1 MVAMVQVVVACV
13 AWVLTTLS
21 ILATTSE
28 NERHKHIP
36 LGFLRDFWYVYI
48 VNGQICFFF
57 FFFFL
62 RVYVSIMQLVNK
74 QMVVAICNYT
84 FFNSSV
90 SLLLRPHLLTLHKP

>member
-36 LGFLRDFWYVYI
+36 LGFLRDFCEQTDGGC
-48 VNGQICFFF
+48 N
-57 FFFFL
+57 L
-62 RVYVSIMQLVNK
+62 QLH
-74 QMVVAICNYT
+74 I
-84 FFNSSV
+84 
-90 SLLLRPHLLTLHKP
+90 L

>member
-36 LGFLRDFWYVYI
+36 LGFRQDFCYRCIEDLSRPNLKRESGCRDI
-48 VNGQICFFF
+48 
-57 FFFFL
+57 
-62 RVYVSIMQLVNK
+62 
-74 QMVVAICNYT
+74 
-84 FFNSSV
+84 
-90 SLLLRPHLLTLHKP
+90 

>member
-36 LGFLRDFWYVYI
+36 LGFRQDFCEQTHGGC
-48 VNGQICFFF
+48 N
-57 FFFFL
+57 L
-62 RVYVSIMQLVNK
+62 QLH
-74 QMVVAICNYT
+74 I
-84 FFNSSV
+84 
-90 SLLLRPHLLTLHKP
+90 L

>member
-36 LGFLRDFWYVYI
+36 LGFRQDFWY
-48 VNGQICFFF
+48 
-57 FFFFL
+57 
-62 RVYVSIMQLVNK
+62 M
-74 QMVVAICNYT
+74 
-84 FFNSSV
+84 
-90 SLLLRPHLLTLHKP
+90 LLKIYQGLI